1 MELFFADLLNALFTT
16 LIPLILQMILGALFG
31 GTGA

>member
-1 MELFFADLLNALFTT
+1 MELFFADLLNALFAS
-16 LIPLILQMILGALFG
+16 LIPFILQMILGILFG